1 MNKESVWAVRR
12 AKTATLEQFA
22 PDEWE
27 TYYHQGSFNFASR
40 RLYRAISN
48 ALELSVR
55 RACQLTPKG
64 AIWIYRFGAQPRC
77 LT

>member
-1 MNKESVWAVRR
+1 MKGPLIVNKESVWAVRR

-40 RLYRAISN
+40 MLCRAISN

-55 RACQLTPKG
+55 RACQWTPKG
-64 AIWIYRFGAQPRC
+64 AIWI
-77 LT
+77 

>member
-40 RLYRAISN
+40 SLCGAIRN
-48 ALELSVR
+48 ALELSGR
-55 RACQLTPKG
+55 RARQLTPKK
-64 AIWIYRFGAQPRC
+64 AIWI
-77 LT
+77 